1 MSIIVT
7 PRTRARL
14 AWAALL
20 VVAALWLA
28 PGLAA
33 QQAAD
38 SAAATAAPD
47 TAAAAEAP
55 QLDYTFTWPTFLF
68 CAGLVVGY
76 YVFVLRISDREFRGI
91 IAERFGPARGGA
103 GGRQP

>member
-1 MSIIVT
+1 MTMIVT

-14 AWAALL
+14 AWTALL

-38 SAAATAAPD
+38 SAATAD

-68 CAGLVVGY
+68 CAGLVIGY

-103 GGRQP
+103 GGTHP

>member
-1 MSIIVT
+1 MTMNVT

-38 SAAATAAPD
+38 SAAAD
-47 TAAAAEAP
+47 TAAAAETP

-76 YVFVLRISDREFRGI
+76 YVLVLRISDREFRGI

-103 GGRQP
+103 GGTHP

>member
-1 MSIIVT
+1 MIKNVT

-38 SAAATAAPD
+38 SAAAG

-76 YVFVLRISDREFRGI
+76 YVLVLRISDREFRGI

-103 GGRQP
+103 GGTHP

>member
-1 MSIIVT
+1 MTMFVT

-38 SAAATAAPD
+38 STAAGTAATAA
-47 TAAAAEAP
+47 AP

-103 GGRQP
+103 GGTHP

>member
-1 MSIIVT
+1 MIMIVT

-38 SAAATAAPD
+38 SAAAD
-47 TAAAAEAP
+47 TAAAEAAP

-76 YVFVLRISDREFRGI
+76 YAFVLRISDREFRGI
-91 IAERFGPARGGA
+91 IAERFGPGRGGA
-103 GGRQP
+103 EGTHP

>member
-1 MSIIVT
+1 MTMIVT

-38 SAAATAAPD
+38 SAAAPD
-47 TAAAAEAP
+47 TAAAAAAP

-103 GGRQP
+103 GGTHP

>member
-1 MSIIVT
+1 MNMIVT

-14 AWAALL
+14 AWAGGL
-20 VVAALWLA
+20 VVVARWGA
-28 PGLAA
+28 PALAA
-33 QQAAD
+33 QPAAARPAAD
-38 SAAATAAPD
+38 P
-47 TAAAAEAP
+47 AAAAEAP
-55 QLDYTFTWPTFLF
+55 QLDYTFTWPTFLL

-103 GGRQP
+103 GGTHP

>member
-1 MSIIVT
+1 MTMIVT

-38 SAAATAAPD
+38 SAAAD
-47 TAAAAEAP
+47 TAAAEAAP

-103 GGRQP
+103 GGTQP

>member
-1 MSIIVT
+1 MTMIVT

-28 PGLAA
+28 PALAA

-38 SAAATAAPD
+38 SATAD
-47 TAAAAEAP
+47 SAAAAEAP

-91 IAERFGPARGGA
+91 IAERFGPARGGT
-103 GGRQP
+103 GGTHP

>member
-1 MSIIVT
+1 MTMIVT

-33 QQAAD
+33 QQAD
-38 SAAATAAPD
+38 SAATAP
-47 TAAAAEAP
+47 AAAP

-91 IAERFGPARGGA
+91 IAERFGPARGEA
-103 GGRQP
+103 GGTRP

>member
-1 MSIIVT
+1 MTMIVT

-38 SAAATAAPD
+38 SAAAAD

-103 GGRQP
+103 GGTHP

>member
-1 MSIIVT
+1 MTMIVT

-20 VVAALWLA
+20 VVVALWVA
-28 PGLAA
+28 PALAA

-38 SAAATAAPD
+38 SAADTPAAT
-47 TAAAAEAP
+47 EAP
-55 QLDYTFTWPTFLF
+55 RLDYTFTWPTFLL

-76 YVFVLRISDREFRGI
+76 YAFVLRISDREFRGI
-91 IAERFGPARGGA
+91 IAERFGPGRGGA
-103 GGRQP
+103 GGTHS

>member
-1 MSIIVT
+1 MTMIVT

-38 SAAATAAPD
+38 SAAAD

-91 IAERFGPARGGA
+91 IAERFGPARGGV
-103 GGRQP
+103 GGTHP

>member
-1 MSIIVT
+1 MSMIVT

-38 SAAATAAPD
+38 SATAD

-103 GGRQP
+103 GRTHP